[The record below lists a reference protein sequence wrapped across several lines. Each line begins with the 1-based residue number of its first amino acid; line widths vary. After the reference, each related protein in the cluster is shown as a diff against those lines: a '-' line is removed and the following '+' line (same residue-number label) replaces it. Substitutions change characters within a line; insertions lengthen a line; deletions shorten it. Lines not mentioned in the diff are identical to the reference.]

1 MTMEFVLY
9 AEAGELLLLSQQL
22 IAENWKAIGVDTELL
37 SVEGAVLWAEEED
50 GGTELAGNF
59 EMDMWDDGYP
69 GTDPSDFI
77 WTYYSSGSEW
87 NFGWWFN
94 EDMDAW
100 IDEFYSLDEEYRP
113 EVACE
118 MAAILEEELP
128 QLMFFSLLESHGISE
143 RLQGVQPSANDQVT
157 WNIAD
162 WTLK

>member
-1 MTMEFVLY
+1 
-9 AEAGELLLLSQQL
+9 
-22 IAENWKAIGVDTELL
+22 
-37 SVEGAVLWAEEED
+37 
-50 GGTELAGNF
+50 
-59 EMDMWDDGYP
+59 
-69 GTDPSDFI
+69 
-77 WTYYSSGSEW
+77 
-87 NFGWWFN
+87 
-94 EDMDAW
+94 MDAW
-100 IDEFYSLDEEYRP
+100 IDEFYSLDEEYRL